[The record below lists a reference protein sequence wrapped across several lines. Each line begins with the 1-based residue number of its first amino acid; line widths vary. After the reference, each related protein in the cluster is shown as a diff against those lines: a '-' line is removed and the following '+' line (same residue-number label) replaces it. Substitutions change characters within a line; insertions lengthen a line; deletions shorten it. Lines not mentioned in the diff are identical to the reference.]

1 MGPADLGPGV
11 TLLKP
16 MAAAKPTGNRDVM
29 MTLVIALL
37 LTLIG
42 AGVGFALGAM
52 LVESGEAQTSAA
64 TADSGAGQA
73 QPEAAEG
80 EGQAASTAKAEEE
93 HASEKLNVIPI
104 PPVLT
109 TLAEPKGK
117 WIRLEGSILL
127 DAEAEKQ
134 PELLAEESGEQIL
147 TYLRT
152 VRLGQLDSPSGIL
165 GLRDDLDE
173 TVMTLSGGQVRGVL
187 IHGLVVE

>member
-1 MGPADLGPGV
+1 
-11 TLLKP
+11 

-52 LVESGEAQTSAA
+52 LMESGEAQTSTS
-64 TADSGAGQA
+64 TADAKPGKEEA
-73 QPEAAEG
+73 QKKDAKG
-80 EGQAASTAKAEEE
+80 EGQAASGETTEDE
-93 HASEKLNVIPI
+93 HAPEDLNVVSI

-117 WIRLEGSILL
+117 WIRLEGAILI
-127 DAEAEKQ
+127 DAHSEKQ
-134 PELLAEESGEQIL
+134 PERLAEEAGEQIL

-152 VRLGQLDSPSGIL
+152 VRLDQLDSPSGIL

-173 TVMTLSGGQVRGVL
+173 TLVTLSGGQVRGVL
-187 IHGLVVE
+187 IHGLAVE